1 MAPICADLRAEH
13 EALDVLVAD
22 LPAAE
27 WDRDTPAEGWSIRDT
42 IGHLAYFD
50 GTATTAA
57 LEPELFRQEVEA
69 ALVGEKDLMAEHLRM
84 GRELDAPDVLA
95 WWRERRA
102 GLLAALEPLDPSSR
116 LPWYGPPMAA
126 RSFATARL
134 METWAHGQ
142 DVVDALGV
150 ERPPT
155 DRLRHVAHIGVRARP
170 FAYATRGLEVPEADI
185 RVELR
190 GPGGDVWTWGPEDAT
205 DTVRGD
211 ALDLCLVVTQRRH
224 PDDVSL
230 DVRGPAATEWI
241 SIAQAFAGPPGGG
254 RAPGQFA

>member
-13 EALDVLVAD
+13 DALDEVVAD
-22 LPAAE
+22 LPAEA
-27 WDRDTPAEGWSIRDT
+27 WDRDTPADGWSIRDT

-57 LEPELFRQEVEA
+57 LEPELFRIEVEA
-69 ALVGEKDLMAEHLRM
+69 ALSGEKDLMAEHVRM
-84 GRELDAPDVLA
+84 GRELDAADVLS
-95 WWRERRA
+95 WWRERRT
-102 GLLAALEPLDPSSR
+102 GLLDALEPLDPSER
-116 LPWYGPPMAA
+116 LPWYGPPMGA

-142 DVVDALGV
+142 DVVDALGAD
-150 ERPPT
+150 RPAT

-170 FAYATRGLEVPEADI
+170 FAYATNQRELPDAEI
-185 RVELR
+185 RVELTSA
-190 GPGGDVWTWGPEDAT
+190 GGEVWTWGPDDA
-205 DTVRGD
+205 DDVVRGG
-211 ALDLCLVVTQRRH
+211 ALDFCLVVTQRRH
-224 PDDVSL
+224 PDDVAL
-230 DVRGPAATEWI
+230 DVVGPAANDWI